1 MNFNQDRYIAFIRG
15 IITMGV
21 VSLLQAYVI
30 QFAWNTYAGVLFTGI
45 IAQKFT
51 ILTLA
56 SFLLIFYVFI
66 KERRSIQT
74 NEESFKIIIDNVV
87 ISAVFY
93 VAIFAVKYLEKYLPK
108 LPL

>member
-1 MNFNQDRYIAFIRG
+1 MNFNQDRYIAIIRG
-15 IITMGV
+15 IITMGI

-30 QFAWNTYAGVLFTGI
+30 QFAWNTYAGAFFTSI
-45 IAQKFT
+45 FAQKVT

-93 VAIFAVKYLEKYLPK
+93 VAIFAVKNLEKYLPK
-108 LPL
+108 LPI